1 MLDSPLTFSSSSL
14 IASLPR
20 LDILASLDPSRDL
33 RVSGQV
39 IYVGNSSMEVV
50 VKMEAIGNDLPEE
63 TVLIG
68 RPPSVLRGI
77 LNRDTW
83 RD

>member
-1 MLDSPLTFSSSSL
+1 VLDSPSTFPSLSL
-14 IASLPR
+14 IALLPR

-33 RVSGQV
+33 RVSGQM

-50 VKMEAIGNDLPEE
+50 VKMEAIGNDLAEE

-68 RPPSVLRGI
+68 RPPSAL
-77 LNRDTW
+77 
-83 RD
+83 

>member
-1 MLDSPLTFSSSSL
+1 VLDSPSTFPSLSL
-14 IASLPR
+14 ILLLPR

-68 RPPSVLRGI
+68 RPPSALPSG
-77 LNRDTW
+77 LS
-83 RD
+83 

>member
-1 MLDSPLTFSSSSL
+1 
-14 IASLPR
+14 
-20 LDILASLDPSRDL
+20 
-33 RVSGQV
+33 
-39 IYVGNSSMEVV
+39 MEVV

>member
-1 MLDSPLTFSSSSL
+1 MFLFALP
-14 IASLPR
+14 PR
-20 LDILASLDPSRDL
+20 LDMLASLNPSRDL
-33 RVSGQV
+33 RLSGQV

-68 RPPSVLRGI
+68 GATTRRTF
-77 LNRDTW
+77 N
-83 RD
+83 